1 MPVPSS
7 YRNAL
12 PFMVRNYARQ
22 FGVTIEVKGAH
33 AYSTHNSIVI
43 PELNLSDPTL
53 ARLTYGFLAHEAG
66 HLRYSDFDTCAQL
79 NNEVL
84 LRIVNSLEDGRI
96 EYLMARNFV
105 GVYENLELLNQC
117 LMRDNHQILIQGHS
131 WTKLDLLTTT
141 LVLLSQ
147 ERFNNYPG
155 VAVLKRDYLNELSCL
170 MNEADLHEIIALT
183 YRLPSCH
190 STHDIIDLAYDIY
203 DIMQRPSC
211 FVPNFTRFALRYQC
225 TSHFDLE
232 NCRRLAAAYGQTF
245 SAPVICP
252 SPDLKLTAAQDLV
265 KASGITATLA
275 ELSSD
280 YVPDFLSPCEPS
292 FMPKSNSA
300 ALLERVSS
308 ATLETAQDL
317 SDSSAGSAAES
328 ARLFTKSRSLREQ
341 SAQNLG
347 RALSELIP
355 SISTSSREG
364 QAVHAALKARQ
375 AHHTQEA
382 PERAPFE
389 LTALGHALSF
399 NPASYDVY
407 LGLGNSEAVP
417 FFGISAPPS
426 PYQGPYRT
434 RAEWAQALS
443 VGQIKAQDQ
452 MPQRQEHLSARW
464 AALEAELNHN
474 APSEELYWRLKQRD
488 LAPIAAEAHL
498 TGENISKLGLTRVTP
513 SLELCTRIIL
523 NAWADPSIEQPLLP
537 WLELR
542 NLPPQFKE
550 LMLRALAAQ
559 DERIQKLKAL
569 RAPIVGLAATPNEC
583 AMQTQHALQ
592 VCADFFQ
599 NSFSCTSLS
608 RAITNSNT
616 VRAQRGLWPVIQLS
630 QDPLELATLD
640 WGNAP
645 QQACTLP
652 PELVHGDS
660 ATIATPV
667 LDVAEHLG
675 SFFKQ
680 YLLQRRREVKFQ
692 RSEAILQELGLL
704 NSRSL
709 DAAPSLNLATYCYD
723 QDSGQCFNRDLL
735 LRRLVAQRT
744 LLHNCPTTIAPTV
757 HPNHYL
763 GLINAQGKHC
773 SKQPTVPTAK
783 PAAVDFTAPKG
794 PLELLPQDRLGLSE
808 RLQALFKSPQLHSWD
823 DAPAAFNAAAVNIP
837 EINATAVNV
846 PAVYTSAA
854 NSAAVNA
861 ADANAAAPAS
871 CAPTKVEVLQMLLSA
886 LPEPV
891 NCDQQDQFL
900 GWLKRQTKGTSM
912 SHQRDPRLECTLNDA
927 LREFWYVRSDN
938 CPEQNV
944 PALEPSAVLDRMAQR
959 QGIAENA
966 QGGLVVCPHPQKDP
980 ATYTVPSYYQLDLK
994 QFVAQVK
1001 RQYDPLRRKL
1011 RQRLQSYLE
1020 CLQEY
1025 GKSGRR
1031 LDVRRAARLPVGETR
1046 IFKRRSYL
1054 SDENT
1059 ALHLLVDCS
1068 GSMGQCATNQGNATR
1083 LEETR
1088 IYQACAAA
1096 LTLGLALDQ
1105 LSGLELMITF
1115 FPHCLEDQPY
1125 FNVIAKGERVSA
1137 HPERLWHPPYGGTPM
1152 DQALNYA
1159 AETVLRCNATRS
1171 IVVVITDGQPNKPE
1185 ALIQEVHKAQ
1195 DCGIEVYGI
1204 GINESEGHKYFEHFY
1219 DLTDFSN
1226 LTAELCTLVGQVFK
1240 LPEVA

>member
-7 YRNAL
+7 YRDAL

-43 PELNLSDPTL
+43 PELDLRDPTL

-66 HLRYSDFDTCAQL
+66 HLRYSNFEICSQL
-79 NNEVL
+79 KNEVL

-117 LMRDNHQILIQGHS
+117 LMRDNHQLLLQGHTWS
-131 WTKLDLLTTT
+131 KIDLLTTT

-170 MNEADLHEIIALT
+170 MNEADLHEIVALT
-183 YRLPSCH
+183 YRLPNCH
-190 STHDIIDLAYDIY
+190 STHDIIDLAYEIY

-225 TSHFDLE
+225 TSRYDVQ
-232 NCRRLAAAYGQTF
+232 NCQRLAAAYGQTF

-252 SPDLKLTAAQDLV
+252 SPDLKLNAAQDLV
-265 KASGITATLA
+265 AAAGIEAPLS
-275 ELSSD
+275 ELTGD
-280 YVPDFLSPCEPS
+280 YVPDFLAPREPS
-292 FMPKSNSA
+292 FMPQSNSA
-300 ALLERVSS
+300 ALLERVGN
-308 ATLETAQDL
+308 AALCCAQDL
-317 SDSSAGSAAES
+317 SDNSAGNSTES
-328 ARLFTKSRSLREQ
+328 ARLFAPNRSMRAQ
-341 SAQNLG
+341 SAANLG
-347 RALSELIP
+347 RALSELMP
-355 SISTSSREG
+355 SISTTSREG
-364 QAVHAALKARQ
+364 QEVRAALKARQ
-375 AHHTQEA
+375 SKSPPPTAEST
-382 PERAPFE
+382 PFE

-407 LGLGNSEAVP
+407 LALGAQEAVP
-417 FFGISAPPS
+417 FFGVNTQPS
-426 PYQGPYRT
+426 PYQGPYAT
-434 RAEWAQALS
+434 CGEWAQALS

-452 MPQRQEHLSARW
+452 VGVRHEQLPTRW
-464 AALEAELNHN
+464 AALEHELNQS

-488 LAPIAAEAHL
+488 LAPIAANAHL
-498 TGENISKLGLTRVTP
+498 TGEEVSKLGLNRVTP
-513 SLELCTRIIL
+513 SLELCTRLIL
-523 NAWADPSIEQPLLP
+523 NAWAYPSLEQPLLP

-550 LMLRALAAQ
+550 LMLTTLAAQ

-569 RAPIVGLAATPNEC
+569 RAPIVGLVATPDEC

-599 NSFSCTSLS
+599 GSLTCTSLS
-608 RAITNSNT
+608 RAITNSNA
-616 VRAQRGLWPVIQLS
+616 VRAQRGLWPVIQLT
-630 QDPLELATLD
+630 QEPLELATLD

-645 QQACTLP
+645 QQASTLP
-652 PELVHGDS
+652 PELLHGDS
-660 ATIATPV
+660 SSMATPV

-692 RSEAILQELGLL
+692 RSEAILSELGLL
-704 NSRSL
+704 NSKSL

-723 QDSGQCFNRDLL
+723 PASGQSFVRDLL
-735 LRRLVAQRT
+735 LRRLVAQRA

-763 GLINAQGKHC
+763 GLINAQYKHC
-773 SKQPTVPTAK
+773 SKHDLKQPATTT
-783 PAAVDFTAPKG
+783 VDFTRPKG
-794 PLELLPQDRLGLSE
+794 ELELLPNDRCGLSE
-808 RLQALFKSPQLHSWD
+808 RLQALFKNPQLSTWD
-823 DAPAAFNAAAVNIP
+823 DAPAAFNAAN
-837 EINATAVNV
+837 
-846 PAVYTSAA
+846 
-854 NSAAVNA
+854 
-861 ADANAAAPAS
+861 PAS
-871 CAPTKVEVLQMLLSA
+871 GNPTKVEVLQMLLSA

-891 NCDQQDQFL
+891 SCEQQEQFML
-900 GWLKRQTKGTSM
+900 WLKSQTSATSW
-912 SHQRDPRLECTLNDA
+912 SHQRDPRLECTLTDA

-938 CPEQNV
+938 CPEQDV
-944 PALEPSAVLDRMAQR
+944 PATEPCAVLERMAKR
-959 QGIAENA
+959 QGLSENG
-966 QGGLVVCPHPQKDP
+966 QGGLVVCPHQTKDP
-980 ATYTVPSYYQLDLK
+980 SVDMVPSYYQLDLK
-994 QFVAQVK
+994 QFVAEIK
-1001 RQYDPLRRKL
+1001 RKYDPLRRKL

-1020 CLQEY
+1020 CQQEY
-1025 GKSGRR
+1025 GRSGRR
-1031 LDVRRAARLPVGETR
+1031 LDVRRAAKLCVGEPR
-1046 IFKRRSYL
+1046 IFKQRSYL
-1054 SDENT
+1054 PDEST

-1068 GSMGQCATNQGNATR
+1068 GSMGQCATNQGNTAR
-1083 LEETR
+1083 LEDTR

-1096 LTLGLALDQ
+1096 LTLGLALDR

-1115 FPHCLEDQPY
+1115 FPHTLEDQPY
-1125 FNVIAKGERVSA
+1125 FNVIAKGEHVSA

-1159 AETVLRCNATRS
+1159 AESVLRCNATRS

-1185 ALIQEVHKAQ
+1185 ALLREVHQAQ

-1226 LTAELCTLVGQVFK
+1226 LTYELCTLVGQVFK